1 MRTLLLVAVVV
12 AAFVAMAAG
21 CRTQPLD
28 QPIGSQDFGTT
39 VPPVDMSVRF
49 VDLSVPN
56 GSGCNDLLNCIN
68 NCPTQQCQT
77 QCFNDAPPDAQNL
90 LTQALNCIY
99 GWCQEREGTRPPRC
113 DINFMDEPDAGDGTC
128 NQCLTN
134 AYASLGGYECMPSN
148 DPDCDPPKCQMLVNA
163 CLQQ

>member
-1 MRTLLLVAVVV
+1 MRTFLLVAMVV
-12 AAFVAMAAG
+12 G

-28 QPIGSQDFGTT
+28 QPIGSQDFGTI

-49 VDLSVPN
+49 DLSVPK
-56 GSGCNDLLNCIN
+56 GSGCTDLLDCIN
-68 NCPTQQCQT
+68 NCSTQQCQT
-77 QCFNDAPPDAQNL
+77 QCFNDAPADAQNL

-99 GWCQEREGTRPPRC
+99 SWCQERDGTRPPRC
-113 DINFMDEPDAGDGTC
+113 DINFMDVGDAGDGTC

-134 AYASLGGYECMPSN
+134 AYASLGGYQCMPSN